1 MNRSV
6 LARQMFAQGGAAVPN
21 EYKGFSKLPEAVQMT
36 MDPVAAKKYAEGGIA
51 GMMPADMPPP
61 PPMPAD
67 MSAEMPPMGQ
77 QAIDPQVLEGL
88 LGEAS
93 KSIGNLDEA
102 EDYATVMNSI
112 RGDDAT
118 IEERYA
124 ELAEVVGPEDAQQT
138 PESVLTLVQP
148 AMVMAAVDQGIG
160 GLAAEEMTQPVQGA
174 MAQGIMS
181 TMAPPEPMP
190 PAAPPMAPPMMG
202 GPPPVNFNQGG
213 LVRRGDNQP
222 VKMMAEGGDPRLLQ
236 AFQGKLPVYEQVLG
250 DPTAQ
255 LEEQKKL
262 TQAQMLFDVANTALA
277 FAAPMQGEQ
286 AGLSAAERLAMAAQQ
301 TQLLPTIGA
310 RAQKQQDRKTAAET
324 AKQGLRASALTAAE
338 AQLTAEDKAKTERD
352 KLAIEQGYRVTNI
365 LLEQT
370 GGMELA
376 EAQANWKA
384 SLQDDQQLAAES
396 LKKLEGTQG
405 QEAIKLRK
413 QLENQNAI
421 RLQLLKGEQ
430 ALDELN
436 IKSMND
442 IAKLDKS
449 HLQALEIQK
458 NNQDLSR
465 EQKQI
470 DVGLKTI
477 DQQIAMDELDLKEAA
492 MLQKAAATANKQV
505 LEQEKLA
512 LERQNLQNTA
522 EYRANQ
528 VAIAYA
534 DQEIK
539 EAQMLQDADAEQQAQ
554 ILNNKK
560 LDLQERETRVKEA
573 AAGLDKFG
581 KGLEGK
587 LLSQVTDV
595 EKLRLY
601 ETGELGEQE
610 TADLEA
616 SMLRY
621 TDIGPVFDANSGK
634 MVVSPARKLP
644 DRAVRARKA
653 REAAGF
659 RVAPLGSGA
668 VGATVDTGTAAAAD
682 TGTAAA
688 ADTTTAA
695 ADATTPAAAA
705 TTATATGEQP
715 SLATPQ
721 ATQDVGA
728 PLTGLPDLDK
738 LTQTNYASL
747 LDDIDVED
755 AFGAPTAFG
764 ELLNRGVEFV
774 SFGTAQAAPKA
785 SRSATIINSINQ
797 NATLVYLE
805 AVKGKADK
813 ELRKEIQANLPDPAA
828 FTRGE
833 KSAANK
839 AEATIAF
846 LNSKI
851 APIERELQNA
861 KGEDVGKRR
870 GALESLKQVRDT
882 YAKLTLKLKDVIDP
896 KPKPPVSNQQ
906 VTEDLF
912 GAEPK

>member
-21 EYKGFSKLPEAVQMT
+21 EYKGFSKLPEAVQMK

-67 MSAEMPPMGQ
+67 MPPPMSAEMPPMGQ

-202 GPPPVNFNQGG
+202 GPPPANFKDGG

-222 VKMMAEGGDPRLLQ
+222 VKMMQAGGDPRLLQ

-370 GGMELA
+370 ADMELA

-413 QLENQNAI
+413 QLEDQNAI

-477 DQQIAMDELDLKEAA
+477 DQQIAMDSNELKEAA
-492 MLQKAAATANKQV
+492 MLQQAAATANKQV

-682 TGTAAA
+682 TGTAAT
-688 ADTTTAA
+688 ADTGTTSLGTEMSQQDLGAFPTG
-695 ADATTPAAAA
+695 DNINKTT
-705 TTATATGEQP
+705 
-715 SLATPQ
+715 
-721 ATQDVGA
+721 
-728 PLTGLPDLDK
+728 
-738 LTQTNYASL
+738 YASL
-747 LDDIDVED
+747 LDEIDVED
-755 AFGAPTAFG
+755 AFGSPTAFG
-764 ELLNRGVEFV
+764 EFLNRGVELV
-774 SFGTAQAAPKA
+774 SLGTAQAAPDAAKSTA
-785 SRSATIINSINQ
+785 IINSINQ

-805 AVKGKADK
+805 AVKGRADK
-813 ELRKEIQANLPDPAA
+813 ELRKEIQANLPEPAA
-828 FTRGE
+828 LTRGE
-833 KSAANK
+833 KSAYNK
-839 AEATIAF
+839 AMATVAF

-851 APIERELQNA
+851 DPIEVELLGSP
-861 KGEDVGKRR
+861 KGTDVGKRR
-870 GALESLKQVRDT
+870 NALASLKTVRDT
-882 YAKLTLKLKDVIDP
+882 YAKLAEKLQSVIDP
-896 KPKPPVSNQQ
+896 KPKPPVSSQQ
-906 VTEDLF
+906 VTQDLF
-912 GAEPK
+912 GAK